1 MIILLSPAK
10 SLDFDTVVNVDRGSV
25 PMFINEVKSLIMD
38 LKKLSVEEI
47 EKLMKISNKLA
58 MITYKRFQKF
68 DNDITTG
75 TKQAIYAYNGDV
87 YKGLNTDKLTKE
99 DINYAQEHI
108 RIISGLYGVLR
119 PLDLIKEYRLEMNIK
134 LKNEKGNNLY
144 EFWKYKLT
152 DELIS
157 ELEKQDE
164 KVIIK
169 LSSEEYSKAISFK
182 LIGEKYRVVDI
193 VFKDKSKSGE
203 YKIIGLYS
211 KKARGMMAGFIIRNR
226 SENVEGLKEF
236 CQGGYIF
243 NKELSTKKEFVF
255 TRG

>member
-10 SLDFDTVVNVDRGSV
+10 SLDFDTVVNVNKCSV
-25 PMFINEVKSLIMD
+25 PMFINEVKSLIKD
-38 LKKLSVEEI
+38 LKKLNVEEI

-68 DNDITTG
+68 DDDITTG

-87 YKGLNTDKLTKE
+87 YKGLNTENLTKE

-108 RIISGLYGVLR
+108 RIISGLYGILR

-164 KVIIK
+164 KVIIN
-169 LSSEEYSKAISFK
+169 LSSGEYSKAISFD
-182 LIGEKYRVVDI
+182 LIGEKYRVIDVI
-193 VFKDKSKSGE
+193 FKDKNKIGE

-211 KKARGMMAGFIIRNR
+211 KKARGMMASFIIRNR

-236 CQGGYIF
+236 CHGGYIF
-243 NKELSTKKEFVF
+243 NKELSTEKEFVF
-255 TRG
+255 TRR